1 MKPFAYLN
9 NWHIEQPA
17 TRFDRA
23 IRDSGLPLV
32 EFRTNMGE
40 FPDTTDFSGVFVGA
54 SVAGAYDQ
62 DAWVARAHD
71 SVRQLAQ
78 AQVPMLGLCFG
89 SQLLASALM
98 GHDQVFKRGSRNTGY
113 AEVEFTEAAKN
124 DPLTKDFP
132 ERVRTFHWHGDEI
145 KADHPDMLIL
155 ARNGDCG
162 NQIWKWKHGPVW
174 GIQPHPEMD
183 RTQIC
188 QFLEKNRDWF
198 LSEGKDVDAL
208 IAGAEENE
216 QLGVIF
222 ERFMKL
228 VRENQ
233 TVSRS

>member
-32 EFRTNMGE
+32 EFRTNVGE
-40 FPDTTDFSGVFVGA
+40 FPNTSEFSGVFVGA

-62 DAWVARAHD
+62 EAWVARAHD
-71 SVRQLAQ
+71 SVRQLAH

-113 AEVEFTEAAKN
+113 SEVEFTEAAKC

-155 ARNGDCG
+155 
-162 NQIWKWKHGPVW
+162 KWKHGPVW

-222 ERFMKL
+222 DRFMKL

-233 TVSRS
+233 AQART